1 MRIKP
6 FFKGERATK
15 ILKAFLINAF
25 VAALLSTIIVEVR
38 RDLDNEKTIVSQ
50 FIDSLVQTFD
60 PNPFR
65 TDFRKMVYT
74 FFTGFIVSVLLYN
87 FLYLLIGFGG
97 GMVATK
103 KIPQYF

>member
-60 PNPFR
+60 PNPFKPDHLSP
-65 TDFRKMVYT
+65 T
-74 FFTGFIVSVLLYN
+74 I
-87 FLYLLIGFGG
+87 
-97 GMVATK
+97 
-103 KIPQYF
+103 